1 MGLDPEVQEAD
12 RWEREGS
19 RGRAPGLLRN
29 LGFFSKIIGGHQ
41 GELWHGVCVSKT
53 LFGEW
58 VRRGEPGWE
67 PDVETFM

>member
-29 LGFFSKIIGGHQ
+29 LGFFLEDYWGSSRG
-41 GELWHGVCVSKT
+41 T
-53 LFGEW
+53 LAWGLRF
-58 VRRGEPGWE
+58 
-67 PDVETFM
+67 